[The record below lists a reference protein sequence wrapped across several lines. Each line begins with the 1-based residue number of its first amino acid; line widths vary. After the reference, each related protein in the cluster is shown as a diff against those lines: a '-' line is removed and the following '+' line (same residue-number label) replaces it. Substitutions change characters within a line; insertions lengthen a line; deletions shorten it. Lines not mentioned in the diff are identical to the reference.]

1 MEKNKKEES
10 RIQMKKGDR
19 GNKIENKL
27 RKLDKKTRRRGD
39 EKARWLNQRIR
50 LPQRAFQAVTL

>member
-27 RKLDKKTRRRGD
+27 RKLDKKIRRRGD
-39 EKARWLNQRIR
+39 EKVRCLNQRIR
-50 LPQRAFQAVTL
+50 FS